1 MLHFTGHRNSEN
13 LTKLNV
19 GVLSD
24 VRSGGAAA
32 GGRNRTAVSCG
43 AQADPRSQGPT
54 KPSHTPPDS
63 HTASV
68 SIHLMYFQKFIYCK
82 NSVLFL
88 QKSKTWVHQYRRL
101 FYQQQ
106 CHSGH
111 VNPATRL
118 GQSAHVCAW
127 QSCERTHCIRMLSP
141 DFKTSE
147 KSSQPPP
154 GNSCLTSLKP
164 KLTCWRRSQA
174 SGYFTSLPVESID
187 ILSIYLYTDTL
198 QLV

>member
-1 MLHFTGHRNSEN
+1 MQNNQVLMTTSIRTRFTSGSSVRQRYVTLHRSQ
-13 LTKLNV
+13 KLWESHKIKCGCSV
-19 GVLSD
+19 WREVWRSCCWGEEQDSSVL
-24 VRSGGAAA
+24 RRP
-32 GGRNRTAVSCG
+32 GR
-43 AQADPRSQGPT
+43 PRSQGPT

-68 SIHLMYFQKFIYCK
+68 SIHLMYFQKYIYCK

-141 DFKTSE
+141 WFQDVRE
-147 KSSQPPP
+147 KQS
-154 GNSCLTSLKP
+154 
-164 KLTCWRRSQA
+164 A
-174 SGYFTSLPVESID
+174 STRQLLPHFP
-187 ILSIYLYTDTL
+187 
-198 QLV
+198 